1 MAGTDWDIHYQNQ
14 TGLPPW
20 ETGNPS
26 SELARVL
33 AEAKIAPNTVFEL
46 GCGRGINAVWLA
58 QQGFDVTGIDFNQ
71 LAIQAAR
78 ERAQAAGLKIR
89 FELADVCNLPDGFG
103 RYAFFF
109 DRGCYHSIR
118 DTGLSGYVRTL
129 EWITEPGSRGLILTG
144 NTNDP
149 APPGQGP
156 PRVAEADLHRE
167 LEPLF
172 RIVQLR
178 EFRFDSIDP
187 SWTGPLAWSCLLER
201 A

>member
-1 MAGTDWDIHYQNQ
+1 MAGTDWDIHYQS
-14 TGLPPW
+14 GLPPW
-20 ETGNPS
+20 ETGGPS

-33 AEAKIAPNTVFEL
+33 ADAEIAPCDAFEL

-58 QQGFDVTGIDFNQ
+58 QQGFNVTAIDFNQ

-78 ERAQAAGLKIR
+78 ERARTAGVTVR
-89 FELADVCNLPDGFG
+89 FELADVCNLPDGFEQ
-103 RYAFFF
+103 YAFFF

-118 DTGLSGYVRTL
+118 GTGLAGYVQTL
-129 EWITEPGSRGLILTG
+129 ERITRPGSRGLILTG

-156 PRVAEADLHRE
+156 PRVAEADFHRE

-172 RIVQLR
+172 RIIHLR
-178 EFRFDSIDP
+178 PFHFDSGDP
-187 SWTGPLAWSCLLER
+187 SWKGPLAWSCLLER